1 MRIKL
6 FIFICILTIGLS
18 QGLSEINGGWNVKVD
33 GPGSSQGE
41 NMVQGGG
48 ADPSVTMGITA
59 TSSLYGPGTVSDQK
73 TGSNNLVLSVGGYE
87 LDVGYEGQ
95 VSTSLTQSSIGSSA
109 LTAFIGA
116 TASGT
121 STGNESYDLLGK
133 ADINTEGYLI
143 GIGLGEASAAGSSY
157 FTAMRSGTPSEIWG
171 GVAGESELRLDGR
184 SVNAITNTGG
194 STNGLH
200 TESRVTKTITGDEK
214 SSSTSQIISYASAT
228 NNARANVSSSGT
240 AQGGAWDPSFIGT
253 KQRLADEDVA
263 TSVTGEIRGYVESNG
278 VNDAAAVSAIL
289 QATGSKEVS
298 LSGPDLLVSGGPAS
312 YASATQ
318 SSTARRTYAETW
330 VNRSVWGSVV
340 RTNKSQ
346 TVVEWGNL
354 SNLGSG
360 AHTYEPG
367 SNAVS
372 FGKILLNTDYLS
384 QGNLRSSIGNMSLD
398 TYAEATKNKTAL
410 AGTLIG
416 PTGDGTVRSS
426 DAVMLNEAGFT
437 GGLDHFS
444 FVDPA
449 RKPYPVAE
457 TRAILS
463 RAYVKSLPNGGE
475 RLSQPFY
482 ASTIP
487 NPIIAW
493 SRTDGSYD
501 QSY

>member
-1 MRIKL
+1 MKIKL
-6 FIFICILTIGLS
+6 FIFICILTVGLS
-18 QGLSEINGGWNVKVD
+18 QGLSEINGGWDVKVD

-41 NMVQGGG
+41 SMVQGGG

-59 TSSLYGPGTVSDQK
+59 TSSLYGPGTVSDEK
-73 TGSNNLVLSVGGYE
+73 TGSNGLVLSIGGYE
-87 LDVGYEGQ
+87 LSVGYEGE
-95 VSTSLTQSSIGSSA
+95 VSTSLTQNSVGSSA
-109 LTAFIGA
+109 LIAFIGA

-121 STGNESYDLLGK
+121 STGNESYDLLGM
-133 ADINTEGYLI
+133 ADINTEGYLT

-157 FTAMRSGTPSEIWG
+157 FAASRSGTPSEIWG

-200 TESRVTKTITGDEK
+200 TESRVTKTINGEEK
-214 SSSTSQIISYASAT
+214 SSSASQIISYASAI

-240 AQGGAWDPSFIGT
+240 AQGGAWDPSFNGT
-253 KQRLADEDVA
+253 KQILVNEDVA
-263 TSVTGEIRGYVESNG
+263 TSVTGQLRGYVESNG
-278 VNDAAAVSAIL
+278 NSDAAAVSAIL
-289 QATGSKEVS
+289 QATGSKEIL

-312 YASATQ
+312 YASVTQ
-318 SSTARRTYAETW
+318 SSSERRTYAETW
-330 VNRSVWGSVV
+330 VNSSVWGSVA

-346 TVVEWGNL
+346 MVVEWGNL

-367 SNAVS
+367 ANAIS
-372 FGKILLNTDYLS
+372 FGKILLATDYLS
-384 QGNLRSSIGNMSLD
+384 QGNLRTSMGNMSLD
-398 TYAEATKNKTAL
+398 TYAEATKNMTAL

-426 DAVMLNEAGFT
+426 DAVMFNEAGFT

-449 RKPYPVAE
+449 REPYPVAE
-457 TRAILS
+457 TRAIIG
-463 RAYVKSLPNGGE
+463 RAYVKSLPNGAE
-475 RLSQPFY
+475 SLSQPFF

-487 NPIIAW
+487 NPIVAW
-493 SRTDGSYD
+493 SRTDGSYY